1 MTQNELISLYK
12 QLEEPLRRYK
22 ENKEKRMD
30 PGFNVFYLISDYY
43 YRETFHGDIIAA
55 LLSPDEKHGEGNLY
69 IDLFIDMIKKA
80 GSNQDINI
88 EEKLEE
94 KYKSCSVV
102 KEYTTNDGNLA
113 GRIDIL
119 IMGNEHCIVIE
130 NKLNNASDT
139 YRQLP
144 KYYND
149 LSNKKIK
156 VDAFVYMPLDPSKEP
171 NDLDW
176 SYEEKKYID
185 SHLVI
190 IPAFK
195 DGSTNLIND
204 WLIPAE
210 ERSTNEDAKFI
221 IRQYKS
227 LLNNLTI
234 DIMDNSD
241 IINILCDDKN
251 FETTISILKLKD
263 QFCNKIK
270 EEFIEKLKSKLEK
283 ELNYD
288 FSRKNKDKIEI
299 KNRDYPLWSFII
311 ERIGGTTNRWCR
323 YLNYTGEKLVHI
335 EKPLWLRENEN
346 HTFPFGWEYYGENKP
361 TEEFKGFWDNTRT
374 LAIMHNGTFVKE
386 IVKEI
391 QDAFA
396 EIDRQHLPN

>member
-1 MTQNELISLYK
+1 M
-12 QLEEPLRRYK
+12 
-22 ENKEKRMD
+22 
-30 PGFNVFYLISDYY
+30 
-43 YRETFHGDIIAA
+43 
-55 LLSPDEKHGEGNLY
+55 
-69 IDLFIDMIKKA
+69 
-80 GSNQDINI
+80 
-88 EEKLEE
+88 
-94 KYKSCSVV
+94 
-102 KEYTTNDGNLA
+102 
-113 GRIDIL
+113 
-119 IMGNEHCIVIE
+119 
-130 NKLNNASDT
+130 NNAPDT

-144 KYYND
+144 KYYAALKESD
-149 LSNKKIK
+149 FEI
-156 VDAFVYMPLDPSKEP
+156 DAFVYLPLDPSKKT
-171 NDLDW
+171 NRQGW
-176 SYEEKKYID
+176 SDDEKRYID
-185 SHLVI
+185 AHFVS
-190 IPAFK
+190 IPAYQNG
-195 DGSTNLIND
+195 DEVNLIKD

-210 ERSTNEDAKFI
+210 VRSTNEDAKFI

-299 KNRDYPLWSFII
+299 KNRDYPLWTFII

-335 EKPLWLRENEN
+335 EKPLWLRANEN
-346 HTFPFGWEYYGENKP
+346 QTFPFGQEYYGESKQA
-361 TEEFKGFWDNTRT
+361 EKFKGFWDDIRT
-374 LAIMHNGTFVKE
+374 SAIMHNGTFVKE
-386 IVKEI
+386 IVNEI

>member
-1 MTQNELISLYK
+1 MAQDKLISLYK

-22 ENKEKRMD
+22 EYKEKRMD
-30 PGFNVFYLISDYY
+30 PGFNVFHLISDYY

-69 IDLFIDMIKKA
+69 VNLFIDMINRKK
-80 GSNQDINI
+80 QLVD
-88 EEKLEE
+88 EQYYVDCK
-94 KYKSCSVV
+94 VV
-102 KEYTTNDGNLA
+102 KEHSTNDGELT

-119 IMGNEHCIVIE
+119 IMGNKHCIVIE
-130 NKLNNASDT
+130 NKLNNAPDT

-144 KYYND
+144 KYYAALKESD
-149 LSNKKIK
+149 FEI
-156 VDAFVYMPLDPSKEP
+156 DAFVYLPLDPSKKP
-171 NDLDW
+171 NRQGW
-176 SYEEKKYID
+176 SDDEKRYID
-185 SHLVI
+185 AHFVN
-190 IPAFK
+190 IPAYQNG
-195 DGSTNLIND
+195 DEVNLIKD

-251 FETTISILKLKD
+251 FETTISILELKD

-323 YLNYTGEKLVHI
+323 YLNYTGDKLVHI